1 MTKSDLHARRAK
13 IIRRWTALRVSRAQ
27 REIWKKRRARA
38 GKMEDETVDDVGS
51 VDLLAELSDALLG

>member
-1 MTKSDLHARRAK
+1 MTPQELRARRAK
-13 IIRRWTALRVSRAQ
+13 IVRRWTAIRVSRAQ

-38 GKMEDETVDDVGS
+38 GKAEDETVDDIGN